1 MIGFLILLFIFV
13 AGFLLCKCLFTD
25 LQRKTSINIKNK
37 MVSYVATYEYEKRIE
52 IRFFDFVVIV
62 LVCIVW
68 KIWSLPFI

>member
-1 MIGFLILLFIFV
+1 
-13 AGFLLCKCLFTD
+13 
-25 LQRKTSINIKNK
+25 
-37 MVSYVATYEYEKRIE
+37 MVSYVATYEYEKIIE